1 MQTGLDED
9 KYHLKFFKNLF
20 TIFDYSLYF
29 YFYFFAFSI
38 SKLPCTMQLRKVMST
53 QWTHL

>member
-1 MQTGLDED
+1 MQIGLDED

-29 YFYFFAFSI
+29 FFFFAFYV